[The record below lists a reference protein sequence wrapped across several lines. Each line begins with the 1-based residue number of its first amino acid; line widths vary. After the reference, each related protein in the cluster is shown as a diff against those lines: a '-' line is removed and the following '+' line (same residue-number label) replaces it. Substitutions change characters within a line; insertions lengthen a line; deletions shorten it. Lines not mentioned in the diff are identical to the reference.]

1 MWRIFMKIISLKY
14 RAATLLGFANSDY
27 NLKLK
32 GLSLSDKWY
41 GTKNLSGFF
50 S

>member
-1 MWRIFMKIISLKY
+1 MKIISLKY
-14 RAATLLGFANSDY
+14 RVATLLGSANGDC

-41 GTKNLSGFF
+41 GTKNVSGFF